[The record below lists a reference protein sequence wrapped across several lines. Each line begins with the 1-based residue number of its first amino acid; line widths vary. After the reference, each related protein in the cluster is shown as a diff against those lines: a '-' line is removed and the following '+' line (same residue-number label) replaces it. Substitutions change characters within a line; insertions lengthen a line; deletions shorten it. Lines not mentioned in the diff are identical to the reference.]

1 MTTIVTRTGK
11 GSPLTHVEVDTNF
24 TNLNTNKIETALT
37 SANILIGNSGGVA
50 AGVGVTGD
58 VTISNTGVTTIGTGV
73 IIDADINASAAIA
86 GSKISPDFGAQTIV
100 TTGVV
105 TIGGLNAVSTTKAQ
119 NEESQIKLNAAF
131 SVGTAGA
138 IPFGIGP
145 VIPPGMAFFG
155 IGPDAYNPI
164 HLASGS
170 FC

>member
-37 SANILIGNSGGVA
+37 SANILICNSGGVA

-105 TIGGLNAVSTTKAQ
+105 TIGGLNAVRTTKAQ

>member
-37 SANILIGNSGGVA
+37 SANILIGNSSNIATGA
-50 AGVGVTGD
+50 AVTGD
-58 VTISNTGVTTIGTGV
+58 VTISNAGVTAIGAGV
-73 IIDADINASAAIA
+73 ILDADVNASAAIA
-86 GSKISPDFGAQTIV
+86 GTKIAPDFGSQTIV

-145 VIPPGMAFFG
+145 VIPPGMAFAG
-155 IGPDAYNPI
+155 IGSESYNPI

>member
-1 MTTIVTRTGK
+1 MTTIVTRAGNA
-11 GSPLTHVEVDTNF
+11 SPLTHDQLDANF
-24 TNLNTNKIETALT
+24 TNLNENKLEAALT
-37 SANILIGNSGGVA
+37 SANILVGNNSNVA
-50 AGVGVTGD
+50 TGAAVTGD
-58 VTISNTGVTTIGTGV
+58 ITISNTGITAIAVGA
-73 IIDADINASAAIA
+73 IIDADVNASAAIA

-119 NEESQIKLNAAF
+119 HEESQIKLSAAF

-145 VIPPGMAFFG
+145 VIPPGMAFAG

>member
-1 MTTIVTRTGK
+1 MATIVTRAGK
-11 GSPLTHVEVDTNF
+11 GSPLTHTEVDTNF

-37 SANILIGNSGGVA
+37 SANILIGNSSGVA
-50 AGVGVTGD
+50 AGVAVTGD
-58 VTISNTGVTTIGTGV
+58 VTISNAGVATIGTGV

-86 GSKISPDFGAQTIV
+86 GSKISPNFGAQTIV

-105 TIGGLNAVSTTKAQ
+105 TIGGLNAVTTTKAQ

-145 VIPPGMAFFG
+145 AIPPGMAFFG

-164 HLASGS
+164 HLLSGS